1 MPNRQCSHDG
11 CPFVVKA
18 IDTHSTC
25 AFHSTCIAPPYFD
38 PRSCNSCIELFN
50 LAKSNPMS
58 HKCWKSRIDRLLQHP
73 EKPIL
78 HPDALDFELEE
89 TPELTEQEQPSA
101 QIQTT
106 NTSTNQHIQLKTLEI
121 LQRLDSKLD
130 GRWQAPPTSSPDRW
144 YSYDDEMEDPY
155 VDEDSY
161 MSEDPFLEDS
171 RGEASCKLGDVFILP
186 DDAEIH
192 NTRIILQNAEISC
205 AGDDRMVESFQ
216 QHNRFKIR
224 ILRTCPAIDAFL
236 DKLLPYGSD
245 EPHRK
250 VSLPVSCLPTPVFY
264 N

>member
-1 MPNRQCSHDG
+1 
-11 CPFVVKA
+11 
-18 IDTHSTC
+18 
-25 AFHSTCIAPPYFD
+25 
-38 PRSCNSCIELFN
+38 
-50 LAKSNPMS
+50 
-58 HKCWKSRIDRLLQHP
+58 
-73 EKPIL
+73 
-78 HPDALDFELEE
+78 
-89 TPELTEQEQPSA
+89 
-101 QIQTT
+101 
-106 NTSTNQHIQLKTLEI
+106 
-121 LQRLDSKLD
+121 
-130 GRWQAPPTSSPDRW
+130 
-144 YSYDDEMEDPY
+144 MEDPY

-250 VSLPVSCLPTPVFY
+250 FNKTTMELSSWKITRDNIQVADIPEELTSLAIKIASDEPQSRFANQLPITSSIPLLAFASAPKLAENCHELKGNLAGLTLKPSADLIKRDHEARKDLLSILKTYLGLSTSAILLSSINHISDVKKHPPPSAILSERNSGSSRFKVSNQLQSD
-264 N
+264 